1 MKRYAHGF
9 TLLELLVAIAIFAV
23 LAVMAYGGLNSVI
36 RQREQND
43 TAMQRLKQLQQTMAI
58 MTRDFAQMAPRPV
71 RDQLGGMHC
80 ALSAGSNNVPPIEF
94 TRGGWT
100 NPLGVIRSTQQRV
113 AYALE
118 GGTLV
123 RYTWPELD
131 RAVQTEPQKQTLLP
145 DVTSIAVQYMDPSG
159 AFQDQWPPINT
170 RLAPEQLPHA
180 VTLKL
185 VLKDWG
191 EMSRIVEVAA
201 P

>member
-1 MKRYAHGF
+1 MKRRVLGF
-9 TLLELLVAIAIFAV
+9 TLLELLVAMAIFAV

-36 RQREQND
+36 RQRERND
-43 TAMQRLKQLQQTMAI
+43 VAMLRLKQLQQTMAI
-58 MTRDFAQMAPRPV
+58 MTRDFAQLAPRPV
-71 RDQLGGMHC
+71 RDQLGGLHC
-80 ALSAGSNNVPPIEF
+80 ALSAGPDNVPPIEF

-118 GGTLV
+118 DGTLV

-131 RAVQTEPQKQTLLP
+131 RAVQTQPQKQMLLP
-145 DVTSIAVQYMDPSG
+145 EVSSIAVQYLDASG

-170 RLAPEQLPHA
+170 RLTPEQLPHA

>member
-1 MKRYAHGF
+1 MKRSTRGF

-43 TAMQRLKQLQQTMAI
+43 TAMLRLKQLQQAMAI

-71 RDQLGGMHC
+71 RDQLGGVHC
-80 ALSAGSNNVPPIEF
+80 ALSAGPNNVPPIEF

-118 GGTLV
+118 DGTLV

-131 RAVQTEPQKQTLLP
+131 
-145 DVTSIAVQYMDPSG
+145 
-159 AFQDQWPPINT
+159 
-170 RLAPEQLPHA
+170 
-180 VTLKL
+180 
-185 VLKDWG
+185 
-191 EMSRIVEVAA
+191 
-201 P
+201 